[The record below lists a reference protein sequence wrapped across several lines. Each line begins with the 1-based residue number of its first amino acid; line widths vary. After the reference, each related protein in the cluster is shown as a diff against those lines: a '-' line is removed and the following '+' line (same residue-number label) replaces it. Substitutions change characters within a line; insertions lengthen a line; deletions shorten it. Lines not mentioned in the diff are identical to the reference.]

1 MVTIEK
7 KQDLWILGDV
17 NGLKFEMKVYA
28 PSSFGI
34 KNGSIVK
41 LFIYKKNFR
50 TGHYD
55 CVVQYDRG
63 WGTRKRPKEPR
74 TVIAVKELLN
84 FTNSIYEKQEEKE

>member
-1 MVTIEK
+1 MITIEK
-7 KQDLWILGDV
+7 KQDLWVLGDV

-34 KNGSIVK
+34 NNGRIVK
-41 LFIYKKNFR
+41 LFLYKKNFR

-63 WGTRKRPKEPR
+63 WGTRKRPKEQR
-74 TVIAVKELLN
+74 TVKAVKELIN
-84 FTNSIYEKQEEKE
+84 FTRTWN